1 MERYYVKRPTGKIF
15 GPFDQNAIKMML
27 KSNKLGSDAQVS
39 TDKVEWQAL
48 NEVAAFAAIVNAST
62 HIGIAMRDG
71 SGSPLSGL
79 ELSGPFDGHG
89 LDDAENLPRTRSI
102 DLPVPRGAGDD
113 LPTPRRGAELPV
125 LRGAGQNL
133 PTPRRDAELPVPRGA
148 GQNLP
153 TPRRDAE
160 LPVSR
165 AGNIELPGIRGT
177 ALPMSRGG
185 ELPVLK
191 GADLPR
197 PRDGRNDLPRS
208 RPAELPGPTI
218 AMNIDDD
225 FDLPASSQYAAAT
238 LSVPKE
244 SLPSNP
250 MDDDLFDFGMDL
262 ADDLFSAPKL
272 ERAGDLFSASKLS
285 EDSDDLFSMPSVAQ
299 DDDLFGE
306 LSLADDGDDLFAAPG
321 LVEDSDDLFATPK
334 QHGSQLGASS
344 LQAASTANGDGSF
357 ADLLGLSNDSDDLFA
372 MPIGMEEESDDLF
385 GAPAINSYGEVP
397 GAADDLFASNR
408 ADDGDDFLGG
418 DGGFSFLDESPAQ
431 ASSDAWEDDLVGN
444 DAFSSSQS
452 SSMGGASDSWED
464 DLLGN
469 SSSPQSGLAG
479 GAAAGLAG
487 SASRSAPA
495 NTTSDPFRPASSG
508 PPIAAADPFRP
519 ASTGRRVESA
529 KARADSEQAELPG
542 KKRGL
547 VAKIGLPVVA
557 VLVLGGAGFAAFNAF
572 SGGEQANVAVV
583 VKAAREGSVALDA
596 AKPDNFTD
604 YQQVMDSAAGMKLSP
619 DNAGKLLT
627 VEALSLIRYPDEA
640 LATQAEA
647 RVQELLANKD
657 EPQVALG
664 LAAMEARAGNAEAAR
679 VYLEPL
685 IGSADEELVYFAQL
699 LIGIGEV
706 RALENAGAE
715 LLENEKPVVVDVDK
729 KEDGAEEV
737 VIKDGEENTEAPAKN
752 VQNTSFVAR
761 AQTALRAAATLEPK
775 LAAPL
780 YWQARLEA
788 VNKSSDAAVEMYE
801 RAINADPTHVASRL
815 SVGRRYYNRGD
826 LNNATEH
833 LQKLIGELSGSA
845 SNVERGEAHHLMGMV
860 HQARM
865 KSEDA
870 IAMFTEALKIDTGRT
885 DTLRALAEEYERAKM
900 YKEALNFFTTDQTL
914 GQQDPE
920 VMLGI
925 VRSYMGLEQ
934 WQEAISQLEQGQKDF
949 PEDARFP
956 FYLGQLN
963 QLRGTFYDARKAF
976 ERAVEI
982 DPRLLPAHAALAQL
996 AWRIDKDIQR
1006 GEEHI
1011 KKLVARSELMDAPV
1025 AHQVAD
1031 YYYLTNRP
1039 ALSKA
1044 WNEEALRLDLNFWQ
1058 ARLALAQVLLEEGD
1072 EQRALTLLERARKE
1086 GITDIKLSAYLA
1098 DAYRQAGRFDQAI
1111 EEINTVIEEFPSD
1124 EQYVFIRGR
1133 IYFDRGNYD
1142 TAREDFNKAYELN
1155 PRFHEAYFYVGRTSF
1170 EDGDYANAKRIFRH
1184 VLDYQPNQG
1193 EFHFYMGRTFEEED
1207 NLTQALESYRRAT
1220 AVDPEYG
1227 EKNPSIYIRRG
1238 RILSKLGYTREG
1250 KRDVVTALEL
1260 APHLLEARLAM
1271 GESDYQEQNYPSAIK
1286 HFSEAL
1292 AKNADNS
1299 DAQYRLGMSYIHEGK
1314 RNDGARHLQLA
1325 IRYGYSNPDI
1335 YRTLGYLYKELGQ
1348 TRQASDA
1355 FKSFIRETADKP
1367 IADSIRK
1374 EMLHQIT
1381 SLGG

>member
-1 MERYYVKRPTGKIF
+1 MMERYYVKRPTGKIF

-39 TDKVEWQAL
+39 TDKVNWQSL
-48 NEVAAFAAIVNAST
+48 NEVAAFAVIVNAST
-62 HIGIAMRDG
+62 HIGLASRDG
-71 SGSPLSGL
+71 SGGPLSAIDFAGV
-79 ELSGPFDGHG
+79 FDGHDSG
-89 LDDAENLPRTRSI
+89 DADNLPRTRSV
-102 DLPVPRGAGDD
+102 DLPMPR
-113 LPTPRRGAELPV
+113 E
-125 LRGAGQNL
+125 AGQDL
-133 PTPRRDAELPVPRGA
+133 PTPRRDADLPMPRGA
-148 GQNLP
+148 GQELP
-153 TPRRDAE
+153 TPRRDID
-160 LPVSR
+160 LPVPR
-165 AGNIELPGIRGT
+165 PGNIELPGIRGT

-185 ELPVLK
+185 ELPALK
-191 GADLPR
+191 GANLPRPRDASSVRSDLPR
-197 PRDGRNDLPRS
+197 PRHVD
-208 RPAELPGPTI
+208 LPGPTM
-218 AMNIDDD
+218 AMNVGDDFD
-225 FDLPASSQYAAAT
+225 DVFDLPASSDMAAAT
-238 LSVPKE
+238 VSVPAE
-244 SLPSNP
+244 SLPSNSL
-250 MDDDLFDFGMDL
+250 DDDLFNFGVDP
-262 ADDLFSAPKL
+262 AEDLFSAPRL
-272 ERAGDLFSASKLS
+272 ERTGDLFSAPRLA
-285 EDSDDLFSMPSVAQ
+285 EDSDDLFSIPSVAQ

-306 LSLADDGDDLFAAPG
+306 LSAGDDGDDLFAAPG
-321 LVEDSDDLFATPK
+321 LVEESDELFGAPK
-334 QHGSQLGASS
+334 QHHGSQMGASS
-344 LQAASTANGDGSF
+344 LHASSTANGDGSF
-357 ADLLGLSNDSDDLFA
+357 GDVSSLKEDKDDLFA
-372 MPIGMEEESDDLF
+372 MPIGMEEDSDDLF
-385 GAPAINSYGEVP
+385 GAPVINSYGEVP
-397 GAADDLFASNR
+397 GAADDLFESNR
-408 ADDGDDFLGG
+408 ADDGDDFLSG

-431 ASSDAWEDDLVGN
+431 ASSDSWEDDLVGN
-444 DAFSSSQS
+444 EAFSSAQS

-469 SSSPQSGLAG
+469 SGPSTSGLAG
-479 GAAAGLAG
+479 GISAGLTG
-487 SASRSAPA
+487 STSRSSSSIPA
-495 NTTSDPFRPASSG
+495 SDPFRPASSG

-519 ASTGRRVESA
+519 ASTGPRVDSG
-529 KARADSEQAELPG
+529 KAGADSEQTESQG
-542 KKRGL
+542 KKRGIA
-547 VAKIGLPVVA
+547 AKIGLPVVA

-572 SGGEQANVAVV
+572 SGGEQSQEPVV
-583 VKAAREGSVALDA
+583 VKAVREGSVALDA

-604 YQQVMDSAAGMKLSP
+604 YQQVIDSASGMKLSP
-619 DNAGKLLT
+619 ENAGKLLA
-627 VEALSLIRYPDEA
+627 VEALSLIRYPDDA
-640 LATQAEA
+640 LAAQAETRA
-647 RVQELLANKD
+647 QALLAHKD
-657 EPQVALG
+657 EPHVALG
-664 LAAMEARAGNAEAAR
+664 LAAMEARSGNVEAAR

-685 IGSADEELVYFAQL
+685 MGSEDEELVYFAQL

-706 RALENAGAE
+706 RALEVAGTE
-715 LLENEKPVVVDVDK
+715 LSANEKKVVVADDK
-729 KEDGAEEV
+729 KGDGAEVAAVAE
-737 VIKDGEENTEAPAKN
+737 GEENAGAPAKN
-752 VQNTSFVAR
+752 AHNASFVAR
-761 AQTALRAAATLEPK
+761 AQTALRAAAALDSK
-775 LAAPL
+775 RAAPL

-788 VNKSSDAAVEMYE
+788 VNESPDAAVEMYE

-815 SVGRRYYNRGD
+815 SVGRRYYDRGD

-845 SNVERGEAHHLMGMV
+845 SNAERGEAHHLMGMV

-865 KSEDA
+865 RSEEA
-870 IAMFTEALKIDTGRT
+870 IAMFTEALKIDTART

-934 WQEAISQLEQGQKDF
+934 WQEAIAQLEQGQNDF

-982 DPRLLPAHAALAQL
+982 DPRLLSAHAALAQL
-996 AWRIDKDIQR
+996 AWRIDKDVPR

-1011 KKLVARSELMDAPV
+1011 KKLVARSELLDAPV

-1039 ALSKA
+1039 ALSRA
-1044 WNEEALRLDLNFWQ
+1044 WNEEALRLDPNFWQ
-1058 ARLALAQVLLEEGD
+1058 ARLALAKVLLEDGD

-1086 GITDIKLSAYLA
+1086 GVTDIKLSAYLA

-1111 EEINTVIEEFPSD
+1111 EEINTVIEEFPND
-1124 EQYVFIRGR
+1124 EEYIFIRGR

-1155 PRFHEAYFYVGRTSF
+1155 PRFHDAYFYVGRTSF

-1207 NLTQALESYRRAT
+1207 NLTQALESYRKAT
-1220 AVDPEYG
+1220 AVDSEYG
-1227 EKNPSIYIRRG
+1227 EKNPTIYIRRG

-1260 APHLLEARLAM
+1260 APHLIEARLAM
-1271 GESDYQEQNYPSAIK
+1271 GESDYQEQNYSSAIK

-1314 RNDGARHLQLA
+1314 RSDGARHLQLA

-1348 TRQASDA
+1348 SRQASDA
-1355 FKSFIRETADKP
+1355 FKSFIRETSDKP

-1381 SLGG
+1381 ELGG